1 LTLDP
6 DHTALVI
13 VECQNG
19 VVGPASALPGL
30 AEAAAPI
37 LPVIG
42 RLARAARKAGVRVV
56 HLTYV
61 PTFDGRS
68 TNQHTPLQQ
77 GIRAATSPRSNW
89 RTRASASP
97 SPAKP
102 WPGRP
107 LSTPRA

>member
-1 LTLDP
+1 MPRPELTLDR

-30 AEAAAPI
+30 AEATAPI

-61 PTFDGRS
+61 PTFGGRS
-68 TNQHTPLQQ
+68 TNQHTPLQ
-77 GIRAATSPRSNW
+77 
-89 RTRASASP
+89 
-97 SPAKP
+97 
-102 WPGRP
+102 
-107 LSTPRA
+107 